1 MTPGTPGTPDDVT
14 VYSAN
19 SPAAFRFLDGHAFIS
34 TAIGGSTIQLRS
46 GTGGGGSALSDTFN
60 TSATGRVKDAGTATV
75 TPTLAAGSTLVVRR
89 SDRGV
94 GGEVILFL
102 RRE

>member
-1 MTPGTPGTPDDVT
+1 MTPGTPGTPDDV
-14 VYSAN
+14 VVWSAN
-19 SPAAFRFLDGHAFIS
+19 SPAAFRLLDGHAIIS
-34 TAIGGSTIQLRS
+34 TGIGGSTIQLRNA
-46 GTGGGGSALSDTFN
+46 TGGGGAALSDTYN

-75 TPTLAAGSTLVVRR
+75 TPTLAAGGTLVVRR

-94 GGEVILFL
+94 GGEVIIFL